1 MANNSALNR
10 LQQYFS
16 LGFKSNAKSET
27 DMIFP
32 LKKDVKIEKGKE
44 IVTTSKQKFDGEVQ
58 DLFKHW
64 LGNTWDKQNSWKSR
78 EALWDDMDVLYMN
91 CPVITRAIELI
102 ADEVIQADS
111 NDQPIFIDA
120 KRNVKKYIQELF
132 DKININSLLRPAVID
147 IAQYGNAL
155 WLLGFDEKGISEIIP
170 QDIRSLKDRLEF
182 SPFEVKQKLVAKDQ
196 LFVQFSKIT
205 RMQSL
210 IDSIMDKEEATS
222 YFKKYLFGYQV
233 EDKVLPPW
241 KVIHFRNMTTKSP
254 FAPFGMP
261 LYVHSMAAY
270 KQFDAA
276 MTLKNAA
283 RVASF
288 PKQVISINLPNQ
300 MDPATKIEKAM
311 EAMAEWLNIGFGQSK
326 KELPGLGDTIFTIKD
341 LFEFQDVKVDVD
353 LGDMGDINVLM
364 DLLINSTFLPRYILD
379 PRDSGFGDT
388 GVALIE
394 KFKPFARLVYRFQTI
409 LLENITQLVKIHMLY
424 TGDFSVEDTKFTLSM
439 KYPESQ
445 VNQDIVS
452 SQTSMLDLVNNI
464 ISSIQDKITGGELLP
479 PELLKSLYTQFLP
492 YDASKIETWIDDAV
506 KAKDSGDTIE
516 TVDSL
521 SNEQQIDQIKN
532 PEEYSQ
538 DESSN
543 QDEEL
548 IQYESMIRRNR
559 IIESINARKN
569 WRLLERKVGAAKLNE
584 EVKDIIFEE
593 TFKVVRDGAIR
604 GNHTYSSKNIDTSFP
619 AEKLREFNKEKMK
632 KLKES
637 LSAEDKVIDGKEEI
651 KYVFTFGSQDKEIEE
666 ETQEMNEE

>member
-1 MANNSALNR
+1 MANNSAFNR

-16 LGFKSNAKSET
+16 LGFKPNAKSET

-32 LKKDVKIEKGKE
+32 LKKDTKIEKGKE

-155 WLLGFDEKGISEIIP
+155 WLLGFDDKGVSEIIP

-452 SQTSMLDLVNNI
+452 SQSSMLDLVNNI

-479 PELLKSLYTQFLP
+479 P
-492 YDASKIETWIDDAV
+492 
-506 KAKDSGDTIE
+506 
-516 TVDSL
+516 
-521 SNEQQIDQIKN
+521 
-532 PEEYSQ
+532 
-538 DESSN
+538 
-543 QDEEL
+543 
-548 IQYESMIRRNR
+548 
-559 IIESINARKN
+559 
-569 WRLLERKVGAAKLNE
+569 
-584 EVKDIIFEE
+584 
-593 TFKVVRDGAIR
+593 
-604 GNHTYSSKNIDTSFP
+604 
-619 AEKLREFNKEKMK
+619 
-632 KLKES
+632 
-637 LSAEDKVIDGKEEI
+637 
-651 KYVFTFGSQDKEIEE
+651 
-666 ETQEMNEE
+666 